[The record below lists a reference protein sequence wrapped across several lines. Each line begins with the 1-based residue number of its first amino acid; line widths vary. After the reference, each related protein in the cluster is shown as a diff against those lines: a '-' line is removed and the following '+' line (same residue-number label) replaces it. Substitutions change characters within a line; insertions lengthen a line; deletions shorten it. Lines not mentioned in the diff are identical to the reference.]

1 MNMTQEIPKE
11 EKQFFKEKVTRW
23 LTIDNQIYELQK
35 KMKDL
40 KKIRDKELEP
50 EITNFMLTYK
60 INDLNTDNGK
70 LRCHEA
76 KIKKAFNKN
85 NIRDN
90 LSKIITDTIM
100 LEQAMTKIVD
110 EREVIIKHSIKRLKK
125 KI

>member
-1 MNMTQEIPKE
+1 MNMNMTQEIPKE
-11 EKQFFKEKVTRW
+11 EIHFFKEKVTRW
-23 LTIDNQIYELQK
+23 LTIDNQIDELQK
-35 KMKDL
+35 KMRDL

-50 EITNFMLTYK
+50 EITKFMLQYK

-76 KIKKAFNKN
+76 KTKKAFNKN
-85 NIRDN
+85 NIREN

-110 EREVIIKHSIKRLKK
+110 EREVIIKHSIKRVKK
-125 KI
+125 